1 MPIARK
7 GAHMVRKIRAR
18 YTKGK
23 FEPLDNVD
31 GLEEGAEVIVSL
43 QEKPFSKE
51 ELSEL
56 MEYGAKKA
64 KEAGIT
70 SEEQI
75 NEMIHEQRH
84 GRK

>member
-1 MPIARK
+1 
-7 GAHMVRKIRAR
+7 MVRKIRAR